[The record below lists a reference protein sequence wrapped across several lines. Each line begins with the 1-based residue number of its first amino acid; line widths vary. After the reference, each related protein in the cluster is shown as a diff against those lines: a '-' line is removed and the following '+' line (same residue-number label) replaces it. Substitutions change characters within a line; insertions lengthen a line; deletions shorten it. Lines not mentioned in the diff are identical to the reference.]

1 MYKYDYIFSDCDN
14 NYLIANSLSSM
25 IYQLVQ
31 NQKNILF
38 LTLGQNDLGSSKFI
52 FDNSPGYLLGKNS
65 FFNYSFQTIYQIMN
79 KDKQYE
85 NILVEIYKITNN
97 KFIIE
102 YVRIKYLKI
111 FREK

>member
-1 MYKYDYIFSDCDN
+1 MQFLIFWIISFNKLIFS
-14 NYLIANSLSSM
+14 LS
-25 IYQLVQ
+25 
-31 NQKNILF
+31 
-38 LTLGQNDLGSSKFI
+38 
-52 FDNSPGYLLGKNS
+52 LLGKNS

-97 KFIIE
+97 KFTIE
-102 YVRIKYLKI
+102 YVRIKYLKL